1 MSKNTTNYVGTHK
14 MYKLVFLLLATAIFL
29 GCQTTPKAILID
41 RSEYKDK
48 LRGFW
53 LGSCIANWTGLK
65 TELLRNEK
73 PFFTDADWQ
82 TNQGRNNE
90 VIDFVLDQHPWKS
103 DDDTDIEYVYQ
114 AAIEKYGTHL
124 LSPEQIRDT
133 WNDHIGKPYLWVS
146 NLAASGQML
155 DGAVPPATSLPVNNP
170 MWEMIDAQLTTEIFG
185 ALAPSRPDVA
195 LDMAHLPIRTT
206 AYTHSEWAAE
216 FYVIMY
222 SLTANV
228 DKTLSHKAQVFWLA
242 AQARKRIPEWSYI
255 AKMYDFIKNEYEH
268 NPDKDNWEHTRDAL
282 FERYQVAREDG
293 YDRYSLVDSGI
304 NFASSL
310 VSLFYGEGDF
320 KKTIRIGTLSGWD
333 SDNPTATW
341 GGLLG
346 LLYGHEELEKI
357 FHKYDFS
364 DAYWIDRTR
373 PKLARPTDSITD
385 MAERALVI
393 IDKVVTQSMN
403 GAISDNHW
411 IIPQPDN
418 IIKKS
423 TIAKPKTAWHAI
435 DDADSRWKFD
445 GFETQGIH
453 YQNSL
458 GNLAYGFETC
468 QADIAFSGTAVAFYA
483 DKRID
488 AGDIFI
494 SLDGGI
500 PTRVS
505 QKSSFV
511 AGQNFML
518 QYKRLNLKD
527 TIHTLSITCDNT
539 PLTKTIDMIAFIPG
553 EFPQPKTT
561 YPRNK

>member
-1 MSKNTTNYVGTHK
+1 MNPFLYRRIDTL
-14 MYKLVFLLLATAIFL
+14 YKLVLILLAAAIFL
-29 GCQTTPKAILID
+29 GCQTPQKTILID

-65 TELLRNEK
+65 TELIRNEK

-82 TNQGRNNE
+82 TNQGRGNE
-90 VIDFVLDQHPWKS
+90 LINFVLDQDPWKS

-114 AAIEKYGTHL
+114 AAIEKYGTHFL
-124 LSPEQIRDT
+124 TPEQIRDT
-133 WNDHIGKPYLWVS
+133 WNTHIGKPYLWVS

-155 DGAVPPATSLPVNNP
+155 DGAVPPSTSLPINNP

-195 LDMAHLPIRTT
+195 LAMAHLPIRTT

-222 SLTANV
+222 SLTATV
-228 DKTLSHKAQVFWLA
+228 DKTLTHKEQVFWLA

-255 AKMYDFIKNEYEH
+255 AKMYDFVKKEYEI
-268 NPDKDNWEHTRDAL
+268 NPDKDNWEHTRDAIY
-282 FERYQVAREDG
+282 ERYQIARKDG

-346 LLYGHEELEKI
+346 LLYGHKELEKI
-357 FHKYDFS
+357 FDKVDFS
-364 DAYWIDRTR
+364 DAYRIERTR
-373 PKLARPTDSITD
+373 PDLARPTDSISD
-385 MAERALVI
+385 MAERALTI
-393 IDKVVTQSMN
+393 IDSIVIQSMD
-403 GAISDNHW
+403 GSILDNHW
-411 IIPQPDN
+411 VIPQPN
-418 IIKKS
+418 NMIKKS
-423 TIAKPKTAWHAI
+423 TIAKPKTTWYAV

-445 GFETQGIH
+445 GFETRGIH

-458 GNLAYGFETC
+458 GNLAYGFESC
-468 QADIAFSGTAVAFYA
+468 QADISFSGTAVAFYA

-488 AGDIFI
+488 AGYIFI
-494 SLDGGI
+494 SLDGGS
-500 PTRVS
+500 PTRIS
-505 QKSSFV
+505 QKSSYP

-527 TIHTLSITCDNT
+527 TIHTLTIICDNT

-553 EFPQPKTT
+553 DFPQPKTT

>member
-1 MSKNTTNYVGTHK
+1 
-14 MYKLVFLLLATAIFL
+14 MYKLLLLILVTTFAI
-29 GCQTTPKAILID
+29 GCHSKESTVIID

-48 LRGFW
+48 LKGFW
-53 LGSCIANWTGLK
+53 LGSCIANWTGLT
-65 TELLRNEK
+65 TELVRNEK
-73 PFFTDADWQ
+73 PFFTDEDWK
-82 TNQGRNNE
+82 TNQGRDKSKM
-90 VIDFVLDQHPWKS
+90 DFVLNQNPWKA

-114 AAIEKYGTHL
+114 AAIEKYGTHFL
-124 LSPEQIRDT
+124 TPEQIRDT
-133 WNDHIGKPYLWVS
+133 WNAHIGKPYLWVS

-155 DGAVPPATSLPVNNP
+155 DGAVPPSTSLPINNP

-195 LDMAHLPIRTT
+195 LDIAHLPIRTT

-228 DKTLSHKAQVFWLA
+228 DKTLTHKEQVFWLA
-242 AQARKRIPEWSYI
+242 TQARKRIPEWSYI
-255 AKMYDFIKNEYEH
+255 AKMYDFIKKEYEI
-268 NPDKDNWEHTRDAL
+268 NPDKDDWEHTRDAI
-282 FERYQVAREDG
+282 FERYQIARKDG

-346 LLYGHEELEKI
+346 LLYGHEALEEI
-357 FHKYDFS
+357 FGKDDFS
-364 DAYWIDRTR
+364 DGYWIERTR
-373 PKLARPTDSITD
+373 PGLPRPTDSISD
-385 MAERALVI
+385 MAERALGI
-393 IDKVVTQSMN
+393 IDNVVTQSMK
-403 GAISDNHW
+403 GTIRDNHW
-411 IIPQPDN
+411 VIPQPKN
-418 IIKKS
+418 TIKKS
-423 TIAKPKTAWHAI
+423 TVPKPKNAWHAI
-435 DDADSRWKFD
+435 DDSDTRWKFN
-445 GFETQGIH
+445 GFETRGVH

-458 GNLAYGFETC
+458 GNLAYGFDTC

-483 DKRID
+483 DKRVD
-488 AGDIFI
+488 AGNIFI
-494 SLDGGI
+494 SLDGET
-500 PTRVS
+500 PVRVS
-505 QKSSFV
+505 QKSSYP

-527 TIHTLSITCDNT
+527 TVHTLTISCDNT

-553 EFPQPKTT
+553 KFPQPKIT
-561 YPRNK
+561 YPRNN